1 MGFRVKNMY
10 ASDSNKNV
18 YCKEVTGMGPPTPIP
33 PQDNENFAGRDI
45 ILYVTNGGPD
55 ANKERPEYIEIENP
69 DIRWEN
75 LNNYPQLTRCYVFA
89 GEFRSNNEVLIQ
101 MSNIKVGG
109 ASSSGSPTTVNVHVG
124 GN

>member
-10 ASDSNKNV
+10 TSDNTKNV
-18 YCKEVTGMGPPTPIP
+18 YCKEVTSVDPPIQIP
-33 PQDNENFAGRDI
+33 PQGNKNFAGRDI

-55 ANKERPEYIEIENP
+55 ANKERPGYIEIENP
-69 DIRWEN
+69 RLRWEN

-109 ASSSGSPTTVNVHVG
+109 PASQAHLLRLMSM
-124 GN
+124 